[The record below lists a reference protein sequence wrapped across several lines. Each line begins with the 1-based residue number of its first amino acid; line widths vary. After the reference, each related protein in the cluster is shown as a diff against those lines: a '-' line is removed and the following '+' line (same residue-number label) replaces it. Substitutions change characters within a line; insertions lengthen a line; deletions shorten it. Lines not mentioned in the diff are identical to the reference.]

1 MKPVSPIF
9 VILCAFFWSCGDSKP
24 VSGGVDGNPNFLQG
38 RLLRPNADEPAP
50 QVAVVLSGSDAP
62 AARSRATSAWRPLDT
77 TWTDSDGRFAF
88 RVESDGA
95 YLIEARVGD
104 SLVLSRQVDFAS
116 SSGKRLDDAILP
128 LPSGK
133 VLLVDD
139 FEPPASTHSFARWY
153 SDAYGLGFL
162 SNDPSRISISPSTI
176 PSDPASGIE
185 DCGLQGNCY
194 HLATTSL
201 VPDAI
206 WDVTEVYDMFRP
218 TAGECFD
225 LSEAD
230 SVIALVRG
238 TGTFRMV
245 FWAKGIGLS
254 QPDWSQTA
262 RELPLPGTWTR
273 IAIPTDSIG
282 FASGTDSFQWK
293 NSCLHKITFGLR
305 GDGELWIDDIRLH
318 GVDILDLQTR

>member
-1 MKPVSPIF
+1 MKPATRMLAF
-9 VILCAFFWSCGDSKP
+9 LCAFLWSCGDSKP

-38 RLLRPNADEPAP
+38 RLLRPGADEPAP
-50 QVAVVLSGSDAP
+50 RVAVVLSGSDAP
-62 AARSRATSAWRPLDT
+62 AARAQATSAWRPLDT

-88 RVESDGA
+88 RLESDGT
-95 YLIEARVGD
+95 YLLEARVGD
-104 SLVLSRQVDFAS
+104 SLVLSRQVDFQAS
-116 SSGKRLDDAILP
+116 GGRRLDDAAIAI
-128 LPSGK
+128 PSGK
-133 VLLVDD
+133 TLLVED
-139 FEPPASTHSFARWY
+139 FEPISSTLSYARWY
-153 SDAYGLGFL
+153 SDAYDLGVL
-162 SNDPSRISISPSTI
+162 PGDPSRISIAPSTI
-176 PSDPASGIE
+176 ASDPASGIG

-206 WDVTEVYDMFRP
+206 WDVTEVYDRFRP
-218 TAGECFD
+218 APGECFD
-225 LSEAD
+225 LSQAD

-245 FWAKGIGLS
+245 FWAKDLGLS

-262 RELPLPGTWTR
+262 HEQPLPGTWTR

-282 FASGTDSFQWK
+282 FGSGADSVHWK

-318 GVDILDLQTR
+318 GVDVLHLQDR